1 MTTSADQRIVLV
13 VEDSEDHRYLTR
25 IFLEQIGCHV
35 VEAVDGEQAVTLAL
49 SEHPD
54 IILMDIG
61 LPHVDG
67 YEATRRI
74 RQHPETEGVKII
86 AYTAIFDEKL
96 IERATSAG
104 FDEYILKPPD
114 FSRMEKLINRLMPM
128 KIGGKR

>member
-86 AYTAIFDEKL
+86 AYTAIFDE
-96 IERATSAG
+96 
-104 FDEYILKPPD
+104 YILKPPD

-128 KIGGKR
+128 KKGGKR